1 MTNLDTLVEPVINQA
16 DYTARIEALGQATE
30 PTIFGMRTKLP
41 SRGRTDMPLAA
52 TPRMSLVLKTYAEG
66 GENGLHCHPHEDHSF
81 VVLQGEVSF
90 FGEDGKIGR
99 LRRHQGILLPRG
111 AYYRFQAEPGEP
123 VVMIRFGAVVGEDA
137 DQHDRINTKG
147 ERAVGWD
154 AQNKTVPVVFTDEFF
169 E

>member
-1 MTNLDTLVEPVINQA
+1 
-16 DYTARIEALGQATE
+16 
-30 PTIFGMRTKLP
+30 
-41 SRGRTDMPLAA
+41 MPLAA
-52 TPRMSLVLKTYAEG
+52 TPRMSLVLSATRSH
-66 GENGLHCHPHEDHSF
+66 LLPHTFCHEDHSF

-90 FGEDGKIGR
+90 FGEDGELGR

-123 VVMIRFGAVVGEDA
+123 VVMIRFGAVAGEDA